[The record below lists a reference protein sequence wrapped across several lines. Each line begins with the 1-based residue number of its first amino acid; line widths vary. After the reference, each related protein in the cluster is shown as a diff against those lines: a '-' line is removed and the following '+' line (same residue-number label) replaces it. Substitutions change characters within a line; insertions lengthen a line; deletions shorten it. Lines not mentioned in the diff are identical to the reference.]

1 MYPGF
6 HEKESWVNMKSNRI
20 LPVFHPYPS
29 KIQSSYTP
37 HVFLFFPCKNVICP
51 SPLKKAAVAIVRLR
65 IAHYN
70 LCQFSSKVPLFPVL
84 RINPAPAHEYPQYRY
99 HFCFSS
105 LPDITA
111 YLQYVENPSSCF
123 RSPEL
128 HTKFRSIIFCRS
140 AAAFAYTSS
149 ALAPA

>member
-1 MYPGF
+1 
-6 HEKESWVNMKSNRI
+6 MKSNRI

-29 KIQSSYTP
+29 KIQSSYTL

-70 LCQFSSKVPLFPVL
+70 LCQFPSKVPLFPVL
-84 RINPAPAHEYPQYRY
+84 RINPAPVRGYPQYRY

-128 HTKFRSIIFCRS
+128 HTKYPGRSSRS
-140 AAAFAYTSS
+140 AKPWNIN
-149 ALAPA
+149 APVSDP

>member
-1 MYPGF
+1 M
-6 HEKESWVNMKSNRI
+6 
-20 LPVFHPYPS
+20 PVTS
-29 KIQSSYTP
+29 
-37 HVFLFFPCKNVICP
+37 
-51 SPLKKAAVAIVRLR
+51 KKAAVAIVRLR

-84 RINPAPAHEYPQYRY
+84 RINPAPARGYPQYRY

-123 RSPEL
+123 LPPEL
-128 HTKFRSIIFCRS
+128 HTKYPGRLSRS
-140 AAAFAYTSS
+140 AMLWNTN
-149 ALAPA
+149 APV

>member
-84 RINPAPAHEYPQYRY
+84 RINPAPAHGYPQYRY

-105 LPDITA
+105 GTPYEIPWEIVTIGNALE
-111 YLQYVENPSSCF
+111 YKCSSLRF
-123 RSPEL
+123 
-128 HTKFRSIIFCRS
+128 IIFCRS
-140 AAAFAYTSS
+140 APAFACTSS
-149 ALAPA
+149 ALIPA

>member
-29 KIQSSYTP
+29 KIQSSYTL

-84 RINPAPAHEYPQYRY
+84 RINPAPAHRYPQYRY

-105 LPDITA
+105 LPDITT

-128 HTKFRSIIFCRS
+128 HTKFPGRSSRS
-140 AAAFAYTSS
+140 AKPWNIN
-149 ALAPA
+149 APVSDP